1 MIRRLLC
8 SALAWL
14 LLASSASAQSL
25 DVRPVLVDPPP
36 AAVPAQGA
44 QTPLPVPPP
53 DIERMAHPDDGRPGY
68 WLDDAAYSDA
78 LAALALESGYLEQ
91 LALLNRR
98 LALRTTEAN
107 ELRLALGAM
116 TRARDEIRA
125 VVRTAESRRVAAERD
140 RDRWYRQPFVL
151 LGTGVVLGAGFAI
164 LMAFA
169 IGGST

>member
-8 SALAWL
+8 TTLAWL
-14 LLASSASAQSL
+14 LLASSASAQSR
-25 DVRPVLVDPPP
+25 DTRPEIPDPPR
-36 AAVPAQGA
+36 AAVPAQGVGPIA
-44 QTPLPVPPP
+44 PVPPP
-53 DIERMAHPDDGRPGY
+53 DTEPMLHPDDGREGV
-68 WLDDAAYSDA
+68 WFSLEAARDA
-78 LAALALESGYLEQ
+78 LGALATEDAYLDQ

-125 VVRTAESRRVAAERD
+125 VVRAAEARRVAAERD

>member
-1 MIRRLLC
+1 MIRRLTC

-25 DVRPVLVDPPP
+25 DVRPVLTDPPP
-36 AAVPAQGA
+36 ASVPAQGA
-44 QTPLPVPPP
+44 QTPAPVPSP
-53 DIERMAHPDDGRPGY
+53 DIERMPHPDGRPGY
-68 WLDDAAYSDA
+68 WLDDAAYNDA
-78 LAALALESGYLEQ
+78 LAALSLEAGYLEQ

-98 LALRTTEAN
+98 LALRATEAN

-125 VVRTAESRRVAAERD
+125 VVRTAEARRVAAERD

-169 IGGST
+169 IVGST

>member
-25 DVRPVLVDPPP
+25 DVRPVLTDPPP

-44 QTPLPVPPP
+44 QAPAPVPPP
-53 DIERMAHPDDGRPGY
+53 DIERMAHPDGRPGY
-68 WLDDAAYSDA
+68 WLNDAAYTDA
-78 LAALALESGYLEQ
+78 LAALTLEAGYLEQ

-125 VVRTAESRRVAAERD
+125 VVRTAEARRVAAERD

>member
-1 MIRRLLC
+1 MLHRLTA

-25 DVRPVLVDPPP
+25 DVRPVLTDPPP
-36 AAVPAQGA
+36 ASVPAQGA
-44 QTPLPVPPP
+44 QTPAPVPAP

-68 WLDDAAYSDA
+68 WLEDATYDDALSCW
-78 LAALALESGYLEQ
+78 ALEAGYLEQ

-98 LALRTTEAN
+98 LALRATEAN
-107 ELRLALGAM
+107 ELRLALAAM

-125 VVRTAESRRVAAERD
+125 VVRSAEARRVAAERD